1 MGFFNWA
8 APLIRR
14 FGDRFTPE
22 NSAQIAGWLRP
33 AVEPGGRVLD
43 VGGGAGQ
50 LAVLLA
56 RELRATVTVLD
67 PTPEMIDHVPDVAGV
82 STVTGTAEAMPFPDD
97 SFDAIVVSDAFHHF
111 RDQEGA
117 VKEFVRVTRP
127 GGLVL
132 VLELDP
138 RGFFMWLI
146 VVGEK
151 LLGEPGAFFTP
162 DAMCAFMTAQGIAGR
177 CEKLQNADYRFI
189 GTVVK
194 AETAALGS

>member
-8 APLIRR
+8 APAIRK

-22 NSAQIAGWLRP
+22 DSAIIAGWLRP

-56 RELRATVTVLD
+56 RELPASVTVLD
-67 PTPEMIDHVPDVAGV
+67 PTPEMIDHVPDTLGV

-117 VKEFVRVTRP
+117 VREFVRVTRP

-132 VLELDP
+132 ILELDP
-138 RGFFMWLI
+138 RGLAMRLI
-146 VVGEK
+146 VLGEK
-151 LLGEPGAFFTP
+151 LLGEPGAFMAP
-162 DAMCAFMTAQGIAGR
+162 EEMCTFMAAHGITGECAA
-177 CEKLQNADYRFI
+177 EKGASYRFI
-189 GTVVK
+189 GTVDK
-194 AETAALGS
+194 PRDAA